1 MTTAAHHI
9 DTCLAHLGTEN
20 FAKVYCDFV
29 ETLGVD
35 QIMIFSIGD
44 AQASCLMSR
53 HFSNA
58 ALADELATMYLDGWY
73 QLDPLLAELRALA
86 PGTVTLRRLD
96 DFVGEMDAEYRER
109 FFDGPGL
116 STKTTL
122 LGSGHNLRVFVSL
135 YQTGNGL
142 GPPDPDLARLVGRL
156 AMLHFEA
163 SSQSQIP
170 ALLDVLSS
178 RERAVCIGI
187 LEGQKAEVIAAEIS
201 VAASTVITYRK
212 RAYAK
217 LGINSRASLFAL
229 CRV

>member
-1 MTTAAHHI
+1 MTTMAHHI
-9 DTCLAHLGTEN
+9 DTCLAHSGTES
-20 FAKVYCDFV
+20 FAKVFCEFV
-29 ETLGVD
+29 ETLGID

-44 AQASCLMSR
+44 SQASCLMSR

-73 QLDPLLAELRALA
+73 QHDPLLPELRALA
-86 PGTVTLRRLD
+86 PGNVTLRRLD
-96 DFVGEMDAEYRER
+96 DVVGEMETEYRER

-122 LGSGHNLRVFVSL
+122 LGSGRDLRLFVSL
-135 YQTGNGL
+135 YQTGSAL
-142 GPPDPDLARLVGRL
+142 GPPDSDLARLVGRL

-163 SSQSQIP
+163 LAQSQIP

-178 RERAVCIGI
+178 RERAVCVGI
-187 LEGQKAEVIAAEIS
+187 LGGQKAEVIAAEIG

-217 LGINSRASLFAL
+217 LGISSRASLFAL